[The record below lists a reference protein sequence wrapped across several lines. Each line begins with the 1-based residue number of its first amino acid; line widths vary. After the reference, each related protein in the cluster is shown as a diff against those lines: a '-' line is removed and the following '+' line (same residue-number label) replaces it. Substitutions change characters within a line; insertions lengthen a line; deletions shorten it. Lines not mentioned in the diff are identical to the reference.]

1 MYKNVLESISGI
13 EIYPLISL
21 VIFFVFFTLVLIWV
35 FKADKQYMKKMETI
49 PLDNN
54 DSIMNGEIK

>member
-13 EIYPLISL
+13 EIYPLVSL
-21 VIFFVFFTLVLIWV
+21 VIFFIFFTLVLIWV
-35 FKADKQYMKKMETI
+35 LKADKEYLKKMETI

-54 DSIMNGEIK
+54 DNSIDGGIN